1 MIDFPASPTVGQ
13 QFTAAGVVWTWD
25 GVKWLPSGLAPTVVP
40 GVNDNRIINGDMRI
54 DQRNNGAAGT
64 AGAYT
69 ADRWYYVA
77 SQASKLTWQRGT
89 GVAPGFP
96 YQLGFNTSSAY
107 TPLAA
112 DYFVIT
118 QPIEADMVSDFA
130 FGTPQAQLVTLSFW
144 VYSSLAGQFGGSLRN
159 GAANNRGCPFA
170 YSVPAANTWTKITV
184 TIPGDTGGTWTLSGN
199 SSGLVLTFDL
209 GSGANVRGPAGVWA
223 SSPLLGANGSVNPVA
238 TNGASFVVTGVKL
251 EIGSVATPYNRQS
264 LAKSQAD
271 CERYFRWI
279 IFNMEWQAGAAGN
292 YMMQS
297 IPLSMRA
304 APTMGASVVDPN
316 ATPLTRNFMGSGPQ
330 YTLSYGVGVY
340 IQAAAAGDCL
350 LSGYRASLSA
360 EL

>member
-13 QFTAAGVVWTWD
+13 QFSAAGVVWTWD

-40 GVNDNRIINGDMRI
+40 GINDNRIINGDMRI

-130 FGTPQAQLVTLSFW
+130 FGTPQAQPVTLSFW

-159 GAANNRGCPFA
+159 GATNNRGCPFA
-170 YSVPAANTWTKITV
+170 YSIPVANTWTKITV

-223 SSPLLGANGSVNPVA
+223 SSPLLGANGSVNLVA
-238 TNGASFVVTGVKL
+238 TNGAGFVVTGVKL
-251 EIGSVATPYNRQS
+251 EIGSVATPFNRQS
-264 LAKSQAD
+264 LAKSLAD
-271 CERYFRWI
+271 CQRYY
-279 IFNMEWQAGAAGN
+279 QT
-292 YMMQS
+292 
-297 IPLSMRA
+297 IPYLLASGYNVGGGVIYTTYLFPVAMRA
-304 APTMGASVVDPN
+304 SPSVVVPN
-316 ATPLTRNFMGSGPQ
+316 PTYSNASTIVTNNVNLASL
-330 YTLSYGVGVY
+330 TLSATITATG
-340 IQAAAAGDCL
+340 AGYCL
-350 LSGYRASLSA
+350 GAVQLGA